1 MVPGNRAFHG
11 QSKLPPPS
19 LSLSLSLF
27 IPVQKNTRSQPLQ
40 EQSRISTWYRSVS
53 FVVNE
58 TRNSGKSLVKVP
70 PA

>member
-1 MVPGNRAFHG
+1 MEVKIA
-11 QSKLPPPS
+11 PS
-19 LSLSLSLF
+19 LPLPLPLPLHS
-27 IPVQKNTRSQPLQ
+27 PAKNTRSQPLQ